1 MRRELAI
8 HHFSHRRRRQHTAPP
23 SFSRDTELQDHA
35 TLSVPCPMTVSL
47 TLPFD
52 HPGKA
57 EPTMNGLGHRPPLNI
72 VLRHDLGEGRNRIS
86 QSLATRGCRRDTV
99 RGGAVATGVATPID
113 GQRICSP
120 HGRVASRDT
129 TVPDPSTASPDAV
142 PQSPDWQSSSP
153 RGIPGNSY
161 SLDAQECRAELFAGH
176 PELEEEG
183 GGSRL
188 PMGTRN
194 DQTGERATAQ
204 GTANRAHLQTVKQRR
219 QNLAFLDKNP
229 TCYGRVNSTAKLDR
243 FPLNWT
249 EPN

>member
-161 SLDAQECRAELFAGH
+161 SLMLKNAEQNSLLDIRNSKRKGVARDYPWAHETTRQVKEQPRRERRTEHICR
-176 PELEEEG
+176 
-183 GGSRL
+183 R
-188 PMGTRN
+188 
-194 DQTGERATAQ
+194 
-204 GTANRAHLQTVKQRR
+204 
-219 QNLAFLDKNP
+219 
-229 TCYGRVNSTAKLDR
+229 
-243 FPLNWT
+243 
-249 EPN
+249 